1 MDLLKLNIISYNSS
15 KNIDLFSSNDIKI
28 KIKYGN
34 YYIEMP
40 FVRNE
45 NKVIYNDEFI
55 FKYMK
60 DIPLSIILYDTDNI
74 FGDIELYREMLFKLS
89 DKRYIKNELKYYYE
103 IIYDNNDNII
113 LNKYF
118 NKLLLYTKSSKI
130 EKIKKILDI

>member
-45 NKVIYNDEFI
+45 NKVIYNEEFI

-60 DIPLSIILYDTDNI
+60 DIPLSIIIYDTDNI

>member
-1 MDLLKLNIISYNSS
+1 MNLLKLNIISYNSS
-15 KNIDLFSSNDIKI
+15 KNIDLFSSNYIKI

-40 FVRNE
+40 FLRNE
-45 NKVIYNDEFI
+45 NKVIYNEEFI

-74 FGDIELYREMLFKLS
+74 FGDIELHREMLFKLS

-103 IIYDNNDNII
+103 IIYDNNDNIK

>member
-45 NKVIYNDEFI
+45 NKVIYNEEFI

-60 DIPLSIILYDTDNI
+60 DIPISIILYDTDNI

>member
-15 KNIDLFSSNDIKI
+15 KNIDLFSSNDIKM

-45 NKVIYNDEFI
+45 NKVIYNEEFI

-74 FGDIELYREMLFKLS
+74 FGDIELHREMLFKLS
-89 DKRYIKNELKYYYE
+89 DKRYITNELKYYYE
-103 IIYDNNDNII
+103 IIYDNSDNII

>member
-45 NKVIYNDEFI
+45 NKVIYNEEFI